1 MKITIKILLCDKHA
15 PVGKLADAE
24 VHFEGGELDEL
35 KLVGFAVWM
44 RRDGNGCNVTF
55 PSRQFMVHGDRRSF
69 ALLRSVGNP
78 NSQNAIR
85 EAILQAYADCERE
98 PDRLAS

>member
-1 MKITIKILLCDKHA
+1 MRAYRLSL
-15 PVGKLADAE
+15 PVLAVLTE
-24 VHFEGGELDEL
+24 
-35 KLVGFAVWM
+35 
-44 RRDGNGCNVTF
+44 RT
-55 PSRQFMVHGDRRSF
+55 F

-85 EAILQAYADCERE
+85 EAILHAYADCERE